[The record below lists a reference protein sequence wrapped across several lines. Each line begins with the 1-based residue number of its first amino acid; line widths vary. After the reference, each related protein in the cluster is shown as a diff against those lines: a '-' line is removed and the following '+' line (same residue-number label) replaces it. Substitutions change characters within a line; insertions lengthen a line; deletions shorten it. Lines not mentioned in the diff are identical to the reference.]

1 MNEVN
6 IKIPSIPENIRIVES
21 FVDNAK
27 DDFNINDDL
36 YGNIMVSLTESVN
49 NAIIHG
55 NQSDKA
61 KFVDLTLNVSEK
73 SLSFF
78 VKDQGT
84 GFDYKNLQDPTSPE
98 NLEKVGGR
106 GIFLMHHLCDEVN
119 FNEDG
124 TEVELV
130 FNIQ

>member
-55 NQSDKA
+55 NKKDKT
-61 KFVDLTLNVSEK
+61 KMVNLTLRMDDK
-73 SLSFF
+73 TIRFF
-78 VKDQGT
+78 IKDDGP
-84 GFDYKNLQDPTSPE
+84 GFDYKNLQDPTSPT

-106 GIFLMHHLCDEVN
+106 GIFLMNHLCDEVN
-119 FNEDG
+119 FNETG

-130 FNIQ
+130 FNM

>member
-27 DDFNINDDL
+27 DDFKINDDL

-55 NQSDKA
+55 NQKDKT
-61 KFVDLTLNVSEK
+61 KMVNLTLCIDDK
-73 SLSFF
+73 TIRFF
-78 VKDQGT
+78 IKDEGT
-84 GFDYKNLQDPTSPE
+84 GFDYKNLQDPTSPT

-106 GIFLMHHLCDEVN
+106 GIFLMNHLCDEVN
-119 FNEDG
+119 FNEIG

-130 FNIQ
+130 FNM

>member
-1 MNEVN
+1 MHEIN

-21 FVDNAK
+21 FVDNVK
-27 DDFNINDDL
+27 DDFKINNDL

-55 NQSDKA
+55 NKKDKT
-61 KFVDLTLNVSEK
+61 KMVNLTLRIQDK
-73 SLSFF
+73 TIRFF
-78 VKDQGT
+78 VKDEGA
-84 GFDYKNLQDPTSPE
+84 GFDYKNLQDPTSPA

-119 FNEDG
+119 FNETG

-130 FNIQ
+130 FNL

>member
-55 NQSDKA
+55 NQKDKT
-61 KFVDLTLNVSEK
+61 KMVNLTLCIDEK
-73 SLSFF
+73 TVRFF
-78 VKDQGT
+78 IRDEGP
-84 GFDYKNLQDPTSPE
+84 GFDYKNLQDPTSPT

-106 GIFLMHHLCDEVN
+106 GIFLMNHLCDEVN
-119 FNEDG
+119 FNEKG

-130 FNIQ
+130 FNM